1 LKKFFRKVLDHLNGQ
16 AKNITSAAF
25 LLALTAILSGFL
37 GLIRDR
43 LLAGTFGAGDDLD
56 VYYAAF
62 RLPDLVF
69 GLLIASALS
78 GGFIPV
84 FTGYLKK
91 KDGTYEADKDA
102 WYLANNILNIFL
114 TLLIFICLILAI
126 FAPGLVVLLTPG
138 FSPEKMEITIKLT
151 RIIFLET
158 FLLGISGIF
167 GAILQSFKRFF
178 LFSLTS
184 AIYNL
189 GIIFGILFFA
199 PKLGITGV
207 VYGVVIG
214 AFLHMAIQLPAVI
227 GTGYRYRKLFDFY
240 HSDSIKILRL
250 MVPRSLTLGIAHI
263 NYLAM
268 TMFSSSLAVGSLAI
282 FNLAFNMVTLPE
294 GIIGASFAIAAFPT
308 LCEAFNNKHWHKF
321 KEALSLALRQMLFL
335 TAPLVVFLTILN
347 KQIVGAIL
355 GMGKFNLQDI
365 NYTAQAL
372 QYFAP
377 SLLFDSLTL
386 LLVRAFLARKQ
397 TWRPVGIM
405 FVGALIRIFF
415 AIFLKDSMGV
425 SGLTLAFTL
434 GGFLNF
440 ALLWVFLK
448 KEIKDDLDEKRI
460 LISVMKILI
469 SCFFVAIT
477 VLLVIYLSAP
487 FINSQSSVAL
497 LAQLTI
503 ACLFG
508 VTIYI
513 VSNLML
519 KSTEMMSFWN
529 SLIHHLPWRKIPV
542 PIEMIDKK

>member
-1 LKKFFRKVLDHLNGQ
+1 MKKFFRKVLDHLNGQ

-25 LLALTAILSGFL
+25 LLALTAILSGIL
-37 GLIRDR
+37 GLVRDR

-56 VYYAAF
+56 IYYAAF

-69 GLLIASALS
+69 SLLIASALS

-91 KDGTYEADKDA
+91 KDGRYEADKDA
-102 WYLANNILNIFL
+102 WYLVNNILNIFL
-114 TLLIFICLILAI
+114 ALLIFICLILAV

-138 FSPEKMEITIKLT
+138 FSPEKMDMTIRLT

-184 AIYNL
+184 AIYNI

-199 PKLGITGV
+199 PKFGIIGV
-207 VYGVVIG
+207 AYGVVIG
-214 AFLHMAIQLPAVI
+214 AFLHMAIQLPAII
-227 GTGYRYRKLFDFY
+227 GTGYRYRNIFDFY
-240 HSDSIKILRL
+240 HSDSLKILKL
-250 MVPRSLTLGIAHI
+250 MAPRSLTLGIAHI

-268 TMFSSSLAVGSLAI
+268 TMFSSGLAVGSLAI

-335 TAPLVVFLTILN
+335 TTPIIVFLAILN

-365 NYTAQAL
+365 NSTAQAL

-397 TWRPVGIM
+397 TWRPVSIM
-405 FVGALIRIFF
+405 FFGALIRIFF
-415 AIFLKDSMGV
+415 AILLKDSLGV

-434 GGFLNF
+434 GGLFNF
-440 ALLWVFLK
+440 VLLWIFLK
-448 KEIKDDLDEKRI
+448 KEIREDLDEKRI
-460 LISVMKILI
+460 MISVMKILI
-469 SCFFVAIT
+469 SCLFVSIT
-477 VLLVIYLSAP
+477 IMLILYLSA
-487 FINSQSSVAL
+487 FFVDSQSSITFS
-497 LAQLTI
+497 AQLI
-503 ACLFG
+503 LACLFG
-508 VTIYI
+508 VAVYI
-513 VSNLML
+513 ASNLML
-519 KSTEMMSFWN
+519 KSTEMMSLWN
-529 SLIHHLPWRKIPV
+529 NLIHHLPWRKIPA
-542 PIEMIDKK
+542 PAEMIDEK